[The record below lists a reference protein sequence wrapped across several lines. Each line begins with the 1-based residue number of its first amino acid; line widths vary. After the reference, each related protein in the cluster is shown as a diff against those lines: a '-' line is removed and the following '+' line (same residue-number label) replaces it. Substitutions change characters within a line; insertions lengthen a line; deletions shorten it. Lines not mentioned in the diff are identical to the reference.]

1 MGKTEP
7 HERRVFAPPPLQ
19 PRRWFGREDITSY
32 STSLLYGKPKKKPDP
47 NYLARGDTCLSVK
60 RLKKN
65 LDHCHSSWTYTKLSS
80 SKHTIN
86 LAYGL
91 SHLPLWELPGH
102 LLPGRITSIR
112 SWCHFLPNATLVTWL
127 TKERTV
133 LAELA
138 ASQKFHHLQGIFLC
152 FHYYSFPLQILLL
165 DIRCSAQMHCFCAG
179 VGPAQA
185 I

>member
-1 MGKTEP
+1 MKESYLLQLP
-7 HERRVFAPPPLQ
+7 KQ
-19 PRRWFGREDITSY
+19 PRRWFGREDIISY
-32 STSLLYGKPKKKPDP
+32 HTSLLYGNPKKTPDSRSFNSWWHLP
-47 NYLARGDTCLSVK
+47 FS
-60 RLKKN
+60 KKAGKHH
-65 LDHCHSSWTYTKLSS
+65 DQCHSSWTYTKLSS

-102 LLPGRITSIR
+102 LFSGRITSF
-112 SWCHFLPNATLVTWL
+112 SPWCCFFPRATLVAWL

-133 LAELA
+133 LAKLA
-138 ASQKFHHLQGIFLC
+138 ASQKFHHLQGTFLH
-152 FHYYSFPLQILLL
+152 FHYYSFPFKCWFLIFAVHH
-165 DIRCSAQMHCFCAG
+165 RWAVFCAE